1 MSPATGPLSGRRR
14 KGSRL
19 TSTQHQ
25 GSEGEPHPGLPRAR
39 RALISTV
46 EDDRVRLVFSYI
58 GIALL
63 FYFFEQLW
71 WPAPLGVLVQGVVI
85 GGLTALI
92 AFGIA
97 LIYRANRIINFAA
110 GDLGGVP
117 ASLAVLLIVG
127 PGLPY
132 FLAFPIGMVSAVIVG
147 AVVEFLIIRPFFK
160 APRLILTVVTI
171 GLSLLFAAFG
181 QLLPLAFDIETPP
194 QSFPSPFSW
203 RFAIGQT
210 IFSGNDV
217 IAMLAVPLVI
227 GLLAAFFRYTRVG
240 IAVRASAESSDRA
253 LLLGI
258 PVKRIE
264 TVVWIIATVLAA
276 LAVFLRA
283 GIVGLPI
290 GRLLGPSILVRA
302 LAATVMAR
310 MERLPTIFAASAVLG
325 MLESS
330 LIFRGQT
337 TLVDPI
343 MFVVV
348 LGALLLQRRGE
359 VARTEEQSTWRAAA
373 EIRPLPRELAH
384 VPEIVW
390 ARRGVYGVFAAIA
403 LLMPLLMSDS
413 QISLAAVIVIIAIV
427 GTSLVVLTGWAGQ
440 VSLGPVAFMG
450 IGAASGGYITTVW
463 HWDLS
468 LALLAA
474 GIVGA
479 GAAMVIGLPALRIRG
494 LLLAVV
500 TLSFALATSS
510 YLLSPTYQDWL
521 PNQRFE
527 RPPLLGRISLATE
540 DRYYYFTL
548 ACLLVVMYA
557 VRGLRRSRTGRVLV
571 GVRENERAAQAYGVS
586 AVRAKLTAFA
596 VSGFIAA
603 FAGAVFVHHQQVLGI
618 QPYGVERSFQVFLLT
633 VVGGVGSV
641 VGAIAG
647 AVFIEGIQYFRNLFP
662 DAIRNL
668 LGLIAGPVG
677 VIFVLMVLKGGIAQA
692 LYGLRDTFLRRV
704 ADRRG
709 LVVPS
714 LVADRRVEEQL
725 EVAAFEAGAEPLD
738 GNGAPAKRGAASTR
752 GAGPR
757 ERKART

>member
-1 MSPATGPLSGRRR
+1 
-14 KGSRL
+14 
-19 TSTQHQ
+19 
-25 GSEGEPHPGLPRAR
+25 
-39 RALISTV
+39 
-46 EDDRVRLVFSYI
+46 VRQVFNYI
-58 GIALL
+58 GIGLF

-71 WPAPLGVLVQGVVI
+71 WPAPIGVLVQGVVI

-110 GDLGGVP
+110 GDLGGVS

-127 PGLPY
+127 PGIPY
-132 FLAFPIGMVSAVIVG
+132 FLAFPIGIASAVVVG
-147 AVVEFLIIRPFFK
+147 AVVEFLVIRPFFK
-160 APRLILTVVTI
+160 SPRLILTVVTI

-181 QLLPLAFDIETPP
+181 QLLPLAFDITTPP
-194 QSFPSPFSW
+194 QSFPSPFSF

-210 IFSGNDV
+210 IFTGNDV
-217 IAMLAVPLVI
+217 IALVAVPVVI
-227 GLLAAFFRYTRVG
+227 LLLAAFFRYSRIG
-240 IAVRASAESSDRA
+240 IAVRASAENSDRA
-253 LLLGI
+253 FLLGI

-264 TVVWIIATVLAA
+264 TVVWVIATVLAA

-302 LAATVMAR
+302 LAAVVMAR

-343 MFVVV
+343 MFVVI

-359 VARTEEQSTWRAAA
+359 VARTEEQSTWKAAA
-373 EIRPLPRELAH
+373 EIRPLPRELARL
-384 VPEIVW
+384 PEILW
-390 ARRGVYGVFAAIA
+390 ARRGLYAFSAAVA
-403 LLMPLLMSDS
+403 LLMPVVMSDS
-413 QISLAAVIVIIAIV
+413 QISLAGVIVIVAIV
-427 GTSLVVLTGWAGQ
+427 GISLVVLTGWAGQ

-450 IGAASGGYITTVW
+450 IGAAAGGYITTVW
-463 HWDLS
+463 HWDLAI
-468 LALLAA
+468 ALIAS

-479 GAAMVIGLPALRIRG
+479 GAAMIIGLPALRIRG

-521 PNQRFE
+521 PNERFE
-527 RPPLLGRISLATE
+527 RPYLLGRISLQTE
-540 DRYYYFTL
+540 DRYYYFSL
-548 ACLLVVMYA
+548 ACLVAVMYA

-571 GVRENERAAQAYGVS
+571 GVRENERAAQAYGIS
-586 AVRAKLTAFA
+586 TIRAKLTAFA

-603 FAGAVFVHHQQVLGI
+603 FAGAIFVHHQQVLGI
-618 QPYGVERSFQVFLLT
+618 QPYGVDRSFQVFLLT
-633 VVGGVGSV
+633 VVGGIGSV

-677 VIFVLMVLKGGIAQA
+677 VIFVLMVLKGGLAQA
-692 LYGLRDTFLRRV
+692 LYNLRDAFLRKV

-709 LVVPS
+709 VIVPS

-725 EVAAFEAGAEPLD
+725 EVAAFETSAAAAA
-738 GNGAPAKRGAASTR
+738 NGGKAPRSK
-752 GAGPR
+752 
-757 ERKART
+757 RKAPSRSAKGT

>member
-1 MSPATGPLSGRRR
+1 MSDIGT
-14 KGSRL
+14 
-19 TSTQHQ
+19 
-25 GSEGEPHPGLPRAR
+25 AR
-39 RALISTV
+39 RVRSERNRRSVPDMLDDLTQ
-46 EDDRVRLVFSYI
+46 DDRVRRAFSYI
-58 GIALL
+58 GIALF
-63 FYFFEQLW
+63 FYFFQQFW
-71 WPAPLGVLVQGVVI
+71 WPAPVGVIVQGIVI

-110 GDLGGVP
+110 GDVGGVS

-132 FLAFPIGMVSAVIVG
+132 FLAFPIGMLCAMVIG
-147 AVVEFLIIRPFFK
+147 AVTEFLIIRPFFR

-171 GLSLLFAAFG
+171 GMSLIFAVFG

-194 QSFPSPFSW
+194 QSFPSPFDF

-210 IFSGNDV
+210 IFSGNHV
-217 IAMLAVPLVI
+217 IAMLAVPTIIL
-227 GLLAAFFRYTRVG
+227 LLAAFFRYTRVG
-240 IAVRASAESSDRA
+240 IAVRASAENSDRA
-253 LLLGI
+253 FLLGI

-264 TVVWIIATVLAA
+264 TVVWVVATVLSA

-302 LAATVMAR
+302 LAAVVMAR
-310 MERLPTIFAASAVLG
+310 MERLPTIFAASALLG
-325 MLESS
+325 VLESA
-330 LIFRGQT
+330 LIFQGQT

-343 MFVVV
+343 MFVVI
-348 LGALLLQRRGE
+348 LGALLFQRRGE
-359 VARTEEQSTWRAAA
+359 VARTEEQSTWKAAA
-373 EIRPLPRELAH
+373 EVRPLPRELQN
-384 VPEIVW
+384 VPEVVW
-390 ARRGVYGVFAAIA
+390 GRRGLFA
-403 LLMPLLMSDS
+403 LLAAFALLLPVLLSDS
-413 QISLAAVIVIIAIV
+413 QISLAGVIVIIAIV
-427 GTSLVVLTGWAGQ
+427 GISLVVLTGWAGQ

-450 IGAASGGYITTVW
+450 IGAASGAYITTVW
-463 HWDLS
+463 HWDLA
-468 LALLAA
+468 LALIGA

-521 PNQRFE
+521 PNERFD
-527 RPPLLGRISLATE
+527 RPLIFGRISLDSE
-540 DRYYYFTL
+540 DRYYFFTL
-548 ACLLVVMYA
+548 ACLVVVMYA
-557 VRGLRRSRTGRVLV
+557 VRGLRRSRTGRVMI

-596 VSGFIAA
+596 ISGFIAA
-603 FAGAVFVHHQQVLGI
+603 FAGAIFVHHQQVLGI
-618 QPYGVERSFQVFLLT
+618 QPYGVDRSFQVFLLT
-633 VVGGVGSV
+633 VVGGIGSV
-641 VGAIAG
+641 AGAVIG

-677 VIFVLMVLKGGIAQA
+677 VIFVLMIVKGGIAQA
-692 LYGLRDTFLRRV
+692 MYALRDNVLRRI

-709 LVVPS
+709 ILVPS
-714 LVADRRVEEQL
+714 LVADRRADERL
-725 EVAAFEAGAEPLD
+725 EVAAFTESHLTDEPE
-738 GNGAPAKRGAASTR
+738 NGKAKPAR
-752 GAGPR
+752 
-757 ERKART
+757 ARTRKPAGSRTSR

>member
-1 MSPATGPLSGRRR
+1 MSHRRTAQTDVDARTRGR
-14 KGSRL
+14 
-19 TSTQHQ
+19 T
-25 GSEGEPHPGLPRAR
+25 
-39 RALISTV
+39 ALELIDSAV
-46 EDDRVRLVFSYI
+46 EDDRVRRVFTYI

-63 FYFFEQLW
+63 FYFFQQFW
-71 WPAPLGVLVQGVVI
+71 WPAPIGVVVQGIVI

-110 GDLGGVP
+110 GDVGGVS

-132 FLAFPIGMVSAVIVG
+132 FIAFPIGMVAAIAVG
-147 AVVEFLIIRPFFK
+147 AIVEFLIIRPFFR

-171 GLSLLFAAFG
+171 GLSLIFGAFG
-181 QLLPLAFDIETPP
+181 ALLPLAFDIETPP
-194 QSFPSPFSW
+194 QSFPSPFDF

-210 IFSGNDV
+210 IFSGNHV
-217 IAMLAVPLVI
+217 IAMLAVPAVI
-227 GLLAAFFRYTRVG
+227 LLLAAFFRYSRVG
-240 IAVRASAESSDRA
+240 IAVRASAENSDRA
-253 LLLGI
+253 FLLGV

-264 TVVWIIATVLAA
+264 TVVWVLATMLSA

-302 LAATVMAR
+302 LAAVVMAR

-325 MLESS
+325 VLESA
-330 LIFRGQT
+330 LIFQGQA

-343 MFVVV
+343 MFVVI
-348 LGALLLQRRGE
+348 LGALLFQRRGE
-359 VARTEEQSTWRAAA
+359 VARTEEQSTWKAAA
-373 EIRPLPRELAH
+373 EVRPLPRELQN
-384 VPEIVW
+384 VPEVVW
-390 ARRGVYGVFAAIA
+390 GRRGLFA
-403 LLMPLLMSDS
+403 LLATFALVLPLLLSDS

-427 GTSLVVLTGWAGQ
+427 GISLVVLTGWAGQ

-450 IGAASGGYITTVW
+450 IGAASGAYITTVW

-521 PNQRFE
+521 PNERFE
-527 RPPLLGRISLATE
+527 RPVLFGRISLATE
-540 DRYYYFTL
+540 NRYYFFTL
-548 ACLLVVMYA
+548 ACLVLVIYA
-557 VRGLRRSRTGRVLV
+557 VRGLRRSRTGRVMI

-596 VSGFIAA
+596 ISGFIGA

-641 VGAIAG
+641 AGAVIG
-647 AVFIEGIQYFRNLFP
+647 AVFIEGVQYFRNLFP

-677 VIFVLMVLKGGIAQA
+677 VIFVLMVVKGGIAQA
-692 LYGLRDTFLRRV
+692 VYAVRDSLLRRI
-704 ADRRG
+704 AERRG
-709 LVVPS
+709 ILVPS
-714 LVADRRVEEQL
+714 LVADRRAEERM
-725 EVAAFEAGAEPLD
+725 EVAAFTESHLTDEAPNGESKPTPRGKRARRKTGAV
-738 GNGAPAKRGAASTR
+738 R
-752 GAGPR
+752 
-757 ERKART
+757 

>member
-1 MSPATGPLSGRRR
+1 MSDLRTSATDARSRRER
-14 KGSRL
+14 
-19 TSTQHQ
+19 
-25 GSEGEPHPGLPRAR
+25 PDFRAWLDQ
-39 RALISTV
+39 LI
-46 EDDRVRLVFSYI
+46 EDDRVRRAFSYA

-71 WPAPLGVLVQGVVI
+71 WPAPIGVIVQGIVI

-110 GDLGGVP
+110 GDVGGVS

-132 FLAFPIGMVSAVIVG
+132 FIAFPIGMLGAMVVG
-147 AVVEFLIIRPFFK
+147 AVVEFLIIRPFFR

-171 GLSLLFAAFG
+171 GLSLIFAAFG
-181 QLLPLAFDIETPP
+181 ALLPLAFDIDTPP
-194 QSFPSPFSW
+194 QSFPSPFDF

-210 IFSGNDV
+210 IFSGNHV
-217 IAMLAVPLVI
+217 IAMLAVPAVI
-227 GLLAAFFRYTRVG
+227 LLLAAFFRYSRVG
-240 IAVRASAESSDRA
+240 IAVRASAENSDRA
-253 LLLGI
+253 FLLGV

-264 TVVWIIATVLAA
+264 TVVWVLATTLSA

-302 LAATVMAR
+302 LAAVVMAR

-325 MLESS
+325 VLESA
-330 LIFRGQT
+330 LIFQGQA

-343 MFVVV
+343 MFVVI
-348 LGALLLQRRGE
+348 LGALLFQRRSE
-359 VARTEEQSTWRAAA
+359 TARTEEQSTWKAAA
-373 EIRPLPRELAH
+373 EVRPLPRELIH
-384 VPEIVW
+384 VPEVVW
-390 ARRGVYGVFAAIA
+390 GRRALVAVLAAFA
-403 LLMPLLMSDS
+403 LLLPLLMSDS
-413 QISLAAVIVIIAIV
+413 QISLAAVIVIISIV
-427 GTSLVVLTGWAGQ
+427 GISLVVLTGWAGQ

-450 IGAASGGYITTVW
+450 IGAASGAYVTTVW
-463 HWDLS
+463 HWDLA
-468 LALLAA
+468 LALVAA

-521 PNQRFE
+521 PNERFE
-527 RPPLLGRISLATE
+527 RPLLFGRISLQTE
-540 DRYYYFTL
+540 NRYYFFTL
-548 ACLLVVMYA
+548 ACLVVVIYA
-557 VRGLRRSRTGRVLV
+557 VRGLRRSRTGRVMI
-571 GVRENERAAQAYGVS
+571 GVRENQRAAQAYGVS

-596 VSGFIAA
+596 ISGFIGA
-603 FAGAVFVHHQQVLGI
+603 FAGAIFVHHQQVLGI

-641 VGAIAG
+641 AGAVIG
-647 AVFIEGIQYFRNLFP
+647 AVFIEGVQYFRNLFP

-677 VIFVLMVLKGGIAQA
+677 VIFVLMVVKGGIAQA
-692 LYGLRDTFLRRV
+692 VYAVRDTLLRRI
-704 ADRRG
+704 AERRG
-709 LVVPS
+709 ILVPS
-714 LVADRRVEEQL
+714 LVADRRADERM
-725 EVAAFEAGAEPLD
+725 EVAAFTESHLTDEGA
-738 GNGAPAKRGAASTR
+738 NGKAKPK
-752 GAGPR
+752 PR
-757 ERKART
+757 TKRARRATGVKR

>member
-1 MSPATGPLSGRRR
+1 MSNDLR
-14 KGSRL
+14 
-19 TSTQHQ
+19 Q
-25 GSEGEPHPGLPRAR
+25 SEGETRSPRHR
-39 RALISTV
+39 RAPLKTLSV
-46 EDDRVRLVFSYI
+46 LAADDRVRMVFSYI
-58 GIALL
+58 GIALF
-63 FYFFEQLW
+63 FYLFEQLW

-147 AVVEFLIIRPFFK
+147 GIVEFLIIRPFFK

-171 GLSLLFAAFG
+171 GMSLLFAAFG
-181 QLLPLAFDIETPP
+181 QLLPLAFDIDTPP
-194 QSFPSPFSW
+194 QSFPSPFSF

-227 GLLAAFFRYTRVG
+227 ALLAAFFRYTRIG

-302 LAATVMAR
+302 LAACVMAR
-310 MERLPTIFAASAVLG
+310 MERLPTIFAASALLG

-330 LIFRGQT
+330 LIFQGQA

-343 MFVVV
+343 MFLVI

-359 VARTEEQSTWRAAA
+359 VARTEEQSTWKAAA
-373 EIRPLPRELAH
+373 EIRPLPRELMR
-384 VPEIVW
+384 VPEVVW
-390 ARRGVYGVFAAIA
+390 ARRGLYAFFGAIA
-403 LLMPLLMSDS
+403 LLLPVVMSDS

-450 IGAASGGYITTVW
+450 IGAASGAYMTTVW
-463 HWDLS
+463 HFD
-468 LALLAA
+468 LALALVAA

-479 GAAMVIGLPALRIRG
+479 AAAMVIGLPALRIRG

-527 RPPLLGRISLATE
+527 RPLIFGRIALDTE
-540 DRYYYFTL
+540 DRYYYFTI
-548 ACLLVVMYA
+548 ACLIAVMYV
-557 VRGLRRSRTGRVLV
+557 VRGVRRSRTGRVMV

-586 AVRAKLTAFA
+586 TIRVKLTAFA
-596 VSGFIAA
+596 FSGFIAA
-603 FAGAVFVHHQQVLGI
+603 FAGAIFVHHQQVLGI
-618 QPYGVERSFQVFLLT
+618 QPYSVDRSFQVFLLT

-641 VGAIAG
+641 VGAIVG

-662 DAIRNL
+662 AAIRNL

-677 VIFVLMVLKGGIAQA
+677 VIFVLMVVKGGIAQA
-692 LYGLRDTFLRRV
+692 LYGLRDAFLRWV
-704 ADRRG
+704 AERRG
-709 LVVPS
+709 ILVPS

-725 EVAAFEAGAEPLD
+725 EVAAFETSADELGD
-738 GNGAPAKRGAASTR
+738 GKPKGSRKTARKRPPARSG
-752 GAGPR
+752 
-757 ERKART
+757 KAR